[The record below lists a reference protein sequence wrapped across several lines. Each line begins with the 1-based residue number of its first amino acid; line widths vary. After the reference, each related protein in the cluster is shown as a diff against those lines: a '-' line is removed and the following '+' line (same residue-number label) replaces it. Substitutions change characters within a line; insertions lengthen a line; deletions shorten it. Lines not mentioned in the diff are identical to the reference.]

1 MIAAILLAA
10 GLSSRTK
17 RFHKLLLPYKGKKLL
32 DHAITAITRSAIT
45 YLIIV
50 TGKQQ
55 RKIRKIIPK
64 KDMIKVVYNPKYRSG
79 MASSIKVGLQYLPK
93 EVTHFFIALADMPKV
108 NKNHYNKI
116 ISAIKKNPKLP
127 VVPYVDGQAANPVL
141 FPKHFIRKLQLLEG
155 DLGARMLLRRSK
167 HTKLAFRQS
176 ALLTDLDSLADFKT
190 KRPSLQNR

>member
-32 DHAITAITRSAIT
+32 DHAITAITRSTIT

-64 KDMIKVVYNPKYRSG
+64 KDMIKVVYNPSIDLAWPLPSRWACSIYR
-79 MASSIKVGLQYLPK
+79 
-93 EVTHFFIALADMPKV
+93 
-108 NKNHYNKI
+108 
-116 ISAIKKNPKLP
+116 
-127 VVPYVDGQAANPVL
+127 
-141 FPKHFIRKLQLLEG
+141 RRLLIF
-155 DLGARMLLRRSK
+155 L
-167 HTKLAFRQS
+167 
-176 ALLTDLDSLADFKT
+176 
-190 KRPSLQNR
+190 